1 MKLAITYAILACI
14 ATVANIAAQDLT
26 IHAYA
31 GAQAVLLSVMVG
43 TGVGLVTKY
52 VLDKRYIFR
61 FRARDLGHDGRTF
74 VLYTLMGL
82 ITTAIFWGCEFGF
95 HLVFASKEMRYLGGV
110 LGLALGYLL
119 KFRLDQRFVFG
130 PPGAKGPA

>member
-26 IHAYA
+26 IRAYA
-31 GAQAVLLSVMVG
+31 GAQAVLFSVMVG

-52 VLDKRYIFR
+52 LLDKRYIFR
-61 FRARDLGHDGRTF
+61 FRARNLGHDGRTF

-82 ITTAIFWGCEFGF
+82 VTTAIFWGFELGF
-95 HLVFASKEMRYLGGV
+95 HLVFASKEMRYVGGV

-119 KFRLDQRFVFG
+119 KFQLDRRFVFG
-130 PPGAKGPA
+130 PPGASAPP